1 MNIVELSA
9 AGDKLLSSAR
19 GTFASTGMD
28 RRSARL
34 WYGRSGRRSPGSSL
48 GGREVSVVTDLQH
61 KTVSEQVSV
70 EHHRSAR
77 EHKTAATTAGILYII
92 GTVAGVLSTVVS
104 APARDAGNPLAYA
117 AEHSHAVVTGALL
130 VLVMGLSLAFVP
142 VVLFSVLRRVDEV
155 LAVGYLVVRGAV
167 ETVCYVLIAIG
178 WLLLVPL
185 GGAMA
190 AGPGTASSA
199 GVRVGGL
206 VLDADATNA
215 VLALVLCLGAGM
227 FYVLLYR
234 SRIVPRWISVWG
246 LVAIPIYVAADLLAM
261 YGVFAAN
268 GTGQVLMFMPLAV
281 QEMVLAVWMII
292 RGFRPAVVAT
302 TSELVLGTP
311 ARRVVQP

>member
-77 EHKTAATTAGILYII
+77 EHKTAATTARILYII

-190 AGPGTASSA
+190 AGWARRRRQASASAVWSSTLTPRTLCSRSCCALVPACSTCCSIGRASSRAGSQCGVSWRSPSMWPPTCLPCTASS
-199 GVRVGGL
+199 
-206 VLDADATNA
+206 
-215 VLALVLCLGAGM
+215 
-227 FYVLLYR
+227 
-234 SRIVPRWISVWG
+234 
-246 LVAIPIYVAADLLAM
+246 
-261 YGVFAAN
+261 
-268 GTGQVLMFMPLAV
+268 
-281 QEMVLAVWMII
+281 
-292 RGFRPAVVAT
+292 
-302 TSELVLGTP
+302 
-311 ARRVVQP
+311 QPTAPGKC